1 MPKGDEEDNARM
13 EMLHDL
19 GSNTSKIK
27 RWMRTRLEHRHSGSV
42 DDFLVDAAKLGEAL
56 HRIPGPGSRVPL
68 IADTKELPNAG
79 DLAGLRH
86 EVGLLI
92 ASMNPASAGGI
103 SS

>member
-1 MPKGDEEDNARM
+1 M
-13 EMLHDL
+13 
-19 GSNTSKIK
+19 
-27 RWMRTRLEHRHSGSV
+27 
-42 DDFLVDAAKLGEAL
+42 DDFLVDAANLGEAL

-68 IADTKELPNAG
+68 TADTKELPNAS
-79 DLAGLRH
+79 DLAGLRQ

>member
-1 MPKGDEEDNARM
+1 
-13 EMLHDL
+13 
-19 GSNTSKIK
+19 
-27 RWMRTRLEHRHSGSV
+27 MRII
-42 DDFLVDAAKLGEAL
+42 DAVRAAQYVQSL
-56 HRIPGPGSRVPL
+56 VPL